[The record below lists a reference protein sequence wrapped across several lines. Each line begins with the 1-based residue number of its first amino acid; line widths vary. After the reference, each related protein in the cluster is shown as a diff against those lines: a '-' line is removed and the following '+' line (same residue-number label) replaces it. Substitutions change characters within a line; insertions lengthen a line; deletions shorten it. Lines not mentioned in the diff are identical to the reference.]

1 MDSAFDVN
9 RQLESNDHKIVV
21 ALERIA
27 EAFRVLLWQETKK
40 TGLSPIQLQLLIFLL
55 HHPEQTTTPS
65 YLASEFNLTKATI
78 TDSLR
83 MLLKKEMIEK
93 HPDPNDARSYSIH
106 LTKEGKSIGQ
116 SATQFSK
123 QLLGSLDGLSASAKG
138 TLLEGLL
145 HMIGQLNEQSLI
157 SLQRMCKNC
166 RFLENKDVG
175 HYCHFLEQP
184 LAPAELRI
192 DCPEFQ
198 EVV

>member
-9 RQLESNDHKIVV
+9 QQLESKDHKIVV

-65 YLASEFNLTKATI
+65 YLATEFNLTKATI

-83 MLLKKEMIEK
+83 MLLKKDLIVK
-93 HPDPNDARSYSIH
+93 HTDPSDARSYSIQ
-106 LTKEGKSIGQ
+106 LTTAGKTIGE
-116 SATQFSK
+116 SATQFSN
-123 QLLGSLDGLSASAKG
+123 QLLGSLEGLSASSKG
-138 TLLEGLL
+138 NLLEGLL
-145 HMIGQLNEQSLI
+145 HMIGQLNDQSVI

-166 RFLENKDVG
+166 RFLENKDGG
-175 HYCHFLEQP
+175 HYCSFLEQP

-192 DCPEFQ
+192 DCSEF
-198 EVV
+198 EKIA